1 MSYFNDWAV
10 RFIYD
15 EAADPLAAM
24 LAKPFGEAGEVM
36 TQESDLDR
44 FKREFL
50 EAVAGVEPS
59 KFENPG
65 RTVHAVYTKVFAAFP
80 TARVHIPMEAGWMGH
95 DSQVDLWNVAIREEV
110 RASYTLGRELRAEA
124 ERRWAEKQ
132 CTVLRDFKDIQSHAF
147 TKSQAATVDRVIQ
160 YGEQMY
166 NEIKL
171 AAMLAKPFGEAD
183 QDINGYTLV
192 GSQRKVRKV
201 VTIDQSV
208 RTAYIKARLKERAT
222 AKRNEF
228 GCQPNY
234 TETDEF

>member
-15 EAADPLAAM
+15 EAADP
-24 LAKPFGEAGEVM
+24 
-36 TQESDLDR
+36 
-44 FKREFL
+44 
-50 EAVAGVEPS
+50 
-59 KFENPG
+59 
-65 RTVHAVYTKVFAAFP
+65 
-80 TARVHIPMEAGWMGH
+80 
-95 DSQVDLWNVAIREEV
+95 
-110 RASYTLGRELRAEA
+110 
-124 ERRWAEKQ
+124 
-132 CTVLRDFKDIQSHAF
+132 
-147 TKSQAATVDRVIQ
+147 
-160 YGEQMY
+160 
-166 NEIKL
+166 L